1 MKENLLLLH
10 GALGSDKQ
18 LRALARDLS
27 QFYQVHTFS
36 FSGHGGRA
44 LEPAAFNMTGFAREV
59 VEFIREKNLTG
70 VHVFGYSMGG
80 YAALL
85 AAAEAPDLIRT
96 ITTLGTKFDWSP
108 ETAAAETRMLD
119 AEKIREK
126 VPQFA
131 EQLAQTHAPIEW
143 TAVLDATQR
152 MMLELGQHPPLTP
165 EKLTRIMI
173 PVQILVGE
181 LDKTA
186 GVDGSSLFASYLPQA
201 TFEILMNTPHPLER
215 VNPDELAG
223 RISRFIASAA

>member
-1 MKENLLLLH
+1 MKEHLLLLH

-27 QFYQVHTFS
+27 QFYQIHTFS

-44 LEPAAFNMTGFAREV
+44 LEPASFNMGAFGQEV
-59 VEFIREKNLTG
+59 QAFIREKNLAAL
-70 VHVFGYSMGG
+70 HIFGYSMGG

-85 AAAEAPDLIRT
+85 AAADMPGPIKT

-119 AEKIREK
+119 AAKIREK

-131 EQLAQTHAPIEW
+131 EQLTQTHAPTPW
-143 TAVLDATQR
+143 TAVLEATRQ
-152 MMLELGQHPPLTP
+152 MMLALGEQPPLTP
-165 EKLTRIMI
+165 ARLTKITI

-186 GVDGSSLFASYLPQA
+186 GVDGSSLYASYLPAA
-201 TFEILMNTPHPLER
+201 TFEIMMNTPHPLER
-215 VNPDELAG
+215 VNPDELVQRIG
-223 RISRFIASAA
+223 RLIESVA

>member
-18 LRALARDLS
+18 LRGLARDLS

-36 FSGHGGRA
+36 FGGHGGRE
-44 LEPAAFNMTGFAREV
+44 LTPNSFTMTAFAQEV
-59 VEFIREKNLTG
+59 TDYIREKNLPA
-70 VHVFGYSMGG
+70 VHAFGYSMGG

-85 AAAEAPDLIRT
+85 AASQAPGLLKSV
-96 ITTLGTKFDWSP
+96 TTLGTKFDWSP
-108 ETAAAETRMLD
+108 ETAAAENKLLD
-119 AEKIREK
+119 AAKIREK

-131 EQLAQTHAPIEW
+131 EQLSQTHAPTDW
-143 TAVLDATQR
+143 TAVLDATRQ
-152 MMLELGQHPPLTP
+152 MMLELGQNPPLTP
-165 EKLTRIMI
+165 AMLTKITI

-186 GVDGSSLFASYLPQA
+186 GVDGSSLFASYLPEA

-215 VNPDELAG
+215 VNPDELVQ
-223 RISRFIASAA
+223 RISRFIQGAA

>member
-18 LRALARDLS
+18 LRGLARDLS
-27 QFYQVHTFS
+27 QFYQVHMFS
-36 FSGHGGRA
+36 FSGHGGRS
-44 LEPAAFNMTGFAREV
+44 LEPAAFSMRAFAGEV
-59 VEFIREKNLTG
+59 VGYIQEKKLPAA
-70 VHVFGYSMGG
+70 HVFGYSMGG

-85 AAAEAPDLIRT
+85 AAAQAPGLIKS

-108 ETAAAETRMLD
+108 EAAQAETKMLD
-119 AEKIREK
+119 AAKIQEK

-131 EQLAQTHAPIEW
+131 EQLSQTHAPTEW
-143 TAVLDATQR
+143 TAVLDATRQ
-152 MMLELGQHPPLTP
+152 MMLELGQDPPLTP
-165 EKLTRIMI
+165 ALLTKLAL

-186 GVDGSSLFASYLPQA
+186 GVDGSSLYASYLPEA

-215 VNPDELAG
+215 VNPDELVE
-223 RISRFIASAA
+223 RIRRFTASAA

>member
-1 MKENLLLLH
+1 MKEHLLLLH

-44 LEPAAFNMTGFAREV
+44 LEPASFSMAAFAQEV
-59 VEFIREKNLTG
+59 QDYIQSQNLSA

-80 YAALL
+80 YAAVL
-85 AAAEAPDLIRT
+85 AAADMPGPIKT

-108 ETAAAETRMLD
+108 EAALAETKMLD
-119 AEKIREK
+119 AAKIQEK

-131 EQLAQTHAPIEW
+131 EQLAQTHAPTEW
-143 TAVLDATQR
+143 TAVLEATR
-152 MMLELGQHPPLTP
+152 KMMLELGNEPPLTP
-165 EKLTRIMI
+165 ARLTKITI
-173 PVQILVGE
+173 PVQVLVGE

-186 GVDGSSLFASYLPQA
+186 GVDGSSLYASYLPKA

-215 VNPDELAG
+215 VNPDELVK
-223 RISRFIASAA
+223 RITRFIESAA